1 MKEIHIFAM
10 AAQGKGI
17 SGGDRIFIEFVRRW
31 QRKTKVS
38 LYVNEEGREMCRRQK
53 LYKAR
58 NLKYEVW
65 NTSRWAKKGFIVAYF
80 ARIFRSI
87 FEAFQLIINHSSST
101 ILYSA
106 SEFWMDS
113 LPAFILKLRFPRVT
127 WAAAWYQTAPNPI
140 KGFAEGQREE
150 TYHFKALLYW
160 LAQWPIKPIVAHFAD
175 YVLINN
181 EVERKQFPLLDKKK
195 RTIIVIGAIDL
206 DKIGKWKKA
215 HGKFA
220 KKYDAVFQ
228 GRFHPQKGV
237 VELIEIW
244 RKVVDKKPDAKL
256 AMIGDGPLMRDV
268 KYKIKDLGLEKN
280 VKLLGYVFDGDEKY
294 RTFSQGRVVVH
305 PALYDSGGMASA
317 EAMAFGLPVI
327 GFNLK
332 AYESYYPKGM
342 VKVKIGD
349 TTAFANAVLEL
360 LVDETKRRKI
370 AKEAL
375 EMLGKNWSWDK
386 RAKQVSDIIAKDK
399 YCQEKKFYTS

>member
-17 SGGDRIFIEFVRRW
+17 SGGDRIFIEFARRW
-31 QRKTKVS
+31 QRKAKVS
-38 LYVNEEGREMCRRQK
+38 IYVNEEGREMCRRQK
-53 LYKAR
+53 LSEDR
-58 NLKYEVW
+58 SLRYEVW
-65 NTSRWAKKGFIVAYF
+65 DTSRWAKKGFVVAYF

-87 FEAFQLIINHSSST
+87 FEALRLKFPISDVRHPTSL

-160 LAQWPIKPIVAHFAD
+160 LAQFPIKPIVAHFAD

-181 EVERKQFPLLDKKK
+181 EVERKQFPPLDKKR
-195 RTIIVIGAIDL
+195 RTVIVIGAIDL
-206 DKIGKWKKA
+206 DKIRAWQKS
-215 HGKFA
+215 HLTSDILHYTA

-244 RKVVDKKPDAKL
+244 KKVVDKKPDAKL

-268 KYKIKDLGLEKN
+268 RYKIKDLGLEKN

-317 EAMAFGLPVI
+317 EAMAFGLPVV

-342 VKVKIGD
+342 IKVKVGD
-349 TTAFANAVLEL
+349 TGQFANAVLDL
-360 LVDETKRRKI
+360 LKDEKKRSKL
-370 AKEAL
+370 AKEAM
-375 EMLGKNWSWDK
+375 EMLNENWSWDK
-386 RAKQVSDIIAKDK
+386 RAEEVLRRLV
-399 YCQEKKFYTS
+399 T